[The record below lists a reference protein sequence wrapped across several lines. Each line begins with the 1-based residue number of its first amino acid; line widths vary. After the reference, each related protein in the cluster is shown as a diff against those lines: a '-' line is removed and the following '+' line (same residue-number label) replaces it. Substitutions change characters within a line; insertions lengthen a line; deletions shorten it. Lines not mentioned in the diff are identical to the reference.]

1 MGVKTKTFSGGY
13 IFKRFD
19 CQAADIL
26 TPIPG
31 PEKVVVPLRQ
41 ASGGDAD
48 ENVICVKIGE
58 RVKAGQVVGRSEGG
72 RGLPV
77 HSSVDGEVERIV
89 EIDCFGS
96 QVPAVAIRS
105 DGEQTDI
112 CKVEGWTP
120 GWEDKSAE
128 EVADILREA
137 GVFPFSRDC
146 AFHGEPNQP
155 ANGPPNEPS
164 SALINESIPLGEIKD
179 LIICAL
185 DPEMYRVSMAVL
197 LKAEAV
203 NRFATGLRILKK
215 AAPRA
220 KLHVVFDE
228 NDAKLL
234 SDSSAAL
241 EKEGLTGNVELHGVV
256 SKYPQA
262 FDRLLARTVLKKT
275 VSPGKEISSLG
286 AMAADVQAVLH
297 AFDAAVE
304 GRPVLDRVIAL
315 AGPGFVEPTHVR
327 ARLGTAVEHVV
338 RGRLAAPAEDLRL
351 IVNSPLTG
359 PSVKKLSQP
368 VEHYWSRIIAVPE
381 DREHRFLPFISP
393 GADMDSY
400 SPSFL
405 SSFFPTDKKTTTNPR
420 GEMRPCISCGFCE
433 QVCPAQIVPHLLH
446 KYSSRSIIGE
456 HLLALRIFDCVD
468 CNLCS
473 YVCPCKIPVG
483 IHVKQGKQ
491 RLVEDGIAP

>member
-1 MGVKTKTFSGGY
+1 MGVKNKTFNGGY

-19 CQAADIL
+19 CQAAAVL
-26 TPIPG
+26 SPLPV
-31 PEKVVVPLRQ
+31 PEKVVIPLRQ

-48 ENVICVKIGE
+48 ENIK
-58 RVKAGQVVGRSEGG
+58 VVGRSSGG

-77 HSSVDGEVERIV
+77 HSSVEGEVEQIV
-89 EIDCFGS
+89 EIDCLGR
-96 QVPAVAIRS
+96 QVPAVVIRS
-105 DGEQTDI
+105 DKEQTDI

-128 EVADILREA
+128 DIVNILREA
-137 GVFPFSRDC
+137 GVFPFSSDC
-146 AFHGEPNQP
+146 ASPDKTEDF
-155 ANGPPNEPS
+155 
-164 SALINESIPLGEIKD
+164 IPLREIKD

-185 DPEMYRVSMAVL
+185 DPEMYRVSMTVL
-197 LKAEAV
+197 LNAQTL

-228 NDAKLL
+228 NAAKLI
-234 SDSSAAL
+234 SDISAAL
-241 EKEGLTGNVELHGVV
+241 EKEGLAGNVELHGVA

-262 FDRLLARTVLKKT
+262 SDRLLARTVLGKT
-275 VSPGKEISSLG
+275 VPLGKEISSLG

-297 AFDAAVE
+297 SFYAAVE

-315 AGPGFVEPTHVR
+315 AGPGFAKPTHVR
-327 ARLGTAVEHVV
+327 ARLGTTVEHVV
-338 RGRLAAPAEDLRL
+338 RGRLAASAEDLRL

-359 PSVKKLSQP
+359 PKVKDLSQP
-368 VEHYWSRIIAVPE
+368 VESSWSRIIAVPE
-381 DREHRFLPFISP
+381 DREHSFLPFISP
-393 GADMDSY
+393 GADLDSC

-405 SSFFPTDKKTTTNPR
+405 SSFFPTGKKTTTNPR
-420 GEMRPCISCGFCE
+420 GERRPCISCGFCE

-483 IHVKQGKQ
+483 THVKQGKQ
-491 RLVEDGIAP
+491 RLVEDGIVP